1 MMADLGPHASCHTQR
16 LRSLTTDRDV
26 WTRVEAAYAL
36 WAVTGESDTTA
47 PVLTAALR
55 ELAEGA
61 YRPVMLPAVRHLA
74 RTGRSGEPDIP
85 LLRGVL
91 ARNQRFRS
99 SGGWRGFI
107 EDEAIRAAVEELLA
121 ASGGAAAA
129 PA

>member
-85 LLRGVL
+85 
-91 ARNQRFRS
+91 
-99 SGGWRGFI
+99 
-107 EDEAIRAAVEELLA
+107 DEAIRAAVEELLA

>member
-1 MMADLGPHASCHTQR
+1 
-16 LRSLTTDRDV
+16 LTTDRDV

-36 WAVTGESDTTA
+36 WAVTGESDTAA
-47 PVLTAALR
+47 PVLTATLR
-55 ELAEGA
+55 EPEGA

-74 RTGRSGEPDIP
+74 RIGRSGEPDIP